1 VHQEWPGIIGVV
13 GLEVK
18 TWEKPSKSS
27 QFDHESIRLRAFA
40 FSTFLAMTTRRFPPP
55 WFVDHSP
62 NTRRRCSS
70 RISSAMLVRAIGTAT
85 FTQLK
90 LGQHTL
96 RPVTSPWNGM
106 FAS

>member
-1 VHQEWPGIIGVV
+1 VHQEWPGIIGTV

-62 NTRRRCSS
+62 NTLRRCSS
-70 RISSAMLVRAIGTAT
+70 RISSAMLA
-85 FTQLK
+85 QLFRTG
-90 LGQHTL
+90 LIEAL
-96 RPVTSPWNGM
+96 DY
-106 FAS
+106 